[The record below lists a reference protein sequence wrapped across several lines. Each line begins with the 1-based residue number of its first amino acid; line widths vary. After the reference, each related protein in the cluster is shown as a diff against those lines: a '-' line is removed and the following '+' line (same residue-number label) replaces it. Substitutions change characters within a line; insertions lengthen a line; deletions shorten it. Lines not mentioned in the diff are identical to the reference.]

1 MVTDMEKIIR
11 NEIRRPLPVVR
22 RDTNIPLISP
32 ENYEIMHRELFS
44 RPRKAAPPVGTVPRK
59 DKSKKE

>member
-1 MVTDMEKIIR
+1 MEKILR

-22 RDTNIPLISP
+22 RDTNIPLISL
-32 ENYEIMHRELFS
+32 ENYEIVRRELFS
-44 RPRKAAPPVGTVPRK
+44 RPRKAAPPVGTAPRK